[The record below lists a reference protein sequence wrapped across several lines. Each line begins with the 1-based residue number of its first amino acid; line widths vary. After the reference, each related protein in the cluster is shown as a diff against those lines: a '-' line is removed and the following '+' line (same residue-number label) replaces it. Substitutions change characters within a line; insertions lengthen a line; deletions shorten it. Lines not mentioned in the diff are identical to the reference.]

1 VIAVQEVPYDH
12 LSRYGIVKG
21 TECGKHLLLLD
32 DIVEKPRPEAA
43 PSRFGSI
50 GRYVFTPTLFS
61 CLKETGKGTGG
72 EIQLTDAIR
81 LFLT

>member
-32 DIVEKPRPEAA
+32 DIVEKPRPEVYRLMRVRVDTAEQH
-43 PSRFGSI
+43 SSG
-50 GRYVFTPTLFS
+50 L
-61 CLKETGKGTGG
+61 LGG
-72 EIQLTDAIR
+72 
-81 LFLT
+81 